1 MWAHLHSRH
10 VYLDANILIEALE
23 GVSDHAAQL
32 RALLGLVEAGI
43 VLATTSEW
51 TLAEVLVR
59 PLATGDKGLE
69 ARYQQL
75 LSGSGAIAIA
85 VVNRATLEAAAR
97 YCAETRMPLPD
108 CLHVASAVLAGCD
121 VFLTHDRGIVLP
133 ASMERG

>member
-69 ARYQQL
+69 ARYRQL
-75 LSGSGAIAIA
+75 LSGAVAIAAIDRVA
-85 VVNRATLEAAAR
+85 LEAAAR